1 MSVLLYVGGGLSLIF
16 VVFQQSQSNRTTA
29 RTREEGLAGFPF
41 IVLPVLLSQA
51 RAPHDNAKLGN
62 NVTVGRYG
70 GHDVAR

>member
-1 MSVLLYVGGGLSLIF
+1 LRIF
-16 VVFQQSQSNRTTA
+16 VVFSTIAVGIERL
-29 RTREEGLAGFPF
+29 REREKSGWRGFRF
-41 IVLPVLLSQA
+41 IVLPVLLPQA